1 MRPTI
6 SVSSVI
12 AILALLP
19 FISAQ
24 LSGPVGPKTSRAS
37 KRTKVCS
44 VLDYGGVASK
54 TSDVGPPLTSA
65 FAACKNG
72 GTVYVPPGDYGMSTW
87 VSLTGGKSWALQLD
101 GVIYRVGTAGG
112 HMIFVGS
119 TNDFELYSNT
129 SKGAIQGYGYTFHAN
144 GNYGPR
150 LLRLN
155 KVTDFSVHD
164 IALIDAPAFHFV
176 MDTCTNGEIYNM
188 VVRGG
193 NEGGLDGI
201 DIWGANIHVHDVE
214 VSNRD
219 ECVTVKSPASNML
232 IENIYCNWSGGCAM
246 GSLGSDTAISNIH
259 YRNIYSQNS
268 NQMYMLKSRG
278 GSGSVKNC
286 TFESFIGHTNA
297 YSLDLN
303 ADWSSQKVAT
313 GDGVLYQ
320 DITFRDWKGTCS
332 NGVQRGPVQILCP
345 DKVPCTGI
353 VVEDFAVWTEAGER
367 VIWKCANAYGSGAC
381 LKSGTGSGYA
391 VVSSTIN
398 SAPSGY
404 AAAPRMPD
412 ELTALP
418 LTASIP
424 IPPVPTTF
432 FPGATPASKLLGG

>member
-1 MRPTI
+1 MKLLLT
-6 SVSSVI
+6 
-12 AILALLP
+12 LLNLLP
-19 FISAQ
+19 LISAQ
-24 LSGPVGPKTSRAS
+24 LSGPVGPTTSRAS
-37 KRTKVCS
+37 KRTKVCN

-72 GTVYVPPGDYGMSTW
+72 GTVYVPPGDFGISTF

-101 GVIYRVGTAGG
+101 GVIYRVGTGG
-112 HMIFVGS
+112 GNMIFVGS
-119 TNDFELYSNT
+119 TSDFEMYSST
-129 SKGAIQGYGYTFHAN
+129 SKGAIQGYGYTFHAD
-144 GNYGPR
+144 GNYGSR
-150 LLRLN
+150 ILRLG
-155 KVTDFSVHD
+155 KVSDFSVHD
-164 IALIDAPAFHFV
+164 IALVDAGAFHLV

-188 VVRGG
+188 IIRGG

-201 DIWGANIHVHDVE
+201 DIWGSNIHVHDVE
-214 VSNRD
+214 VTNRD

-297 YSLDLN
+297 YTLDLN
-303 ADWSSQKVAT
+303 ADWSSQKEAT

-320 DITFRDWKGTCS
+320 DITFRDWRGTCS
-332 NGVQRGPVQILCP
+332 NGVQRGPVNIVCP
-345 DKVPCTGI
+345 DKVPCTGL
-353 VVEDFAVWTEAGER
+353 VVEDFAVWTEAGSS
-367 VIWKCANAYGSGAC
+367 VVWKCANAYGSGAC
-381 LKSGTGSGYA
+381 LKGGSGTGYA
-391 VVSSTIN
+391 VVTSTI
-398 SAPSGY
+398 SAAPSGY
-404 AAAPRMPD
+404 AAQKMPD
-412 ELTALP
+412 DLTAGFA

-424 IPPVPTTF
+424 IPAVPTTF
-432 FPGATPASKLLGG
+432 FPGATPASTLLGG